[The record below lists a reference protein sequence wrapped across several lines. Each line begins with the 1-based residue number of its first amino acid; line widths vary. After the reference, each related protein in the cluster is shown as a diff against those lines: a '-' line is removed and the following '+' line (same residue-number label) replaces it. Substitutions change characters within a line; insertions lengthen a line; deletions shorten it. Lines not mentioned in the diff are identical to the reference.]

1 MSYLQNLHT
10 HTNFDHG
17 LDSPE
22 EVVKKAI
29 ASGFDS
35 IGFSGHSYTSY
46 SEYQF
51 AMDPERTIKYK
62 EEINRL
68 KKEYSGKLKIFLGL
82 EFDMY
87 SDTPK
92 DGYDYMIGSCH
103 YLKIGDDY
111 VGIDRDEAHYKN
123 IIERYFDGD
132 GMKLAKEYFKQVSAL
147 PQYAKIDILAHF
159 DLITKNIDRASFFDY
174 NSKEYMCA
182 AIEALEVLAKDIPVF
197 EVNTGGIVR
206 GYRKTPYPML
216 NIIKE
221 MKRLG
226 FVATITSDCHDANY
240 LDAYF
245 DDAKELLKSAG
256 YTEQMILTDNGFKA
270 IGL

>member
-1 MSYLQNLHT
+1 MAYLQNLHT

-17 LDSPE
+17 INSPE
-22 EVVKKAI
+22 EIVKKAI
-29 ASGFDS
+29 EKGFDS
-35 IGFSGHSYTSY
+35 IGFSGHAYTFYSDKSYFMSPGKTK
-46 SEYQF
+46 EY
-51 AMDPERTIKYK
+51 KK
-62 EEINRL
+62 EVGRL
-68 KKEYSGKLKIFLGL
+68 KEAYKDKIKIFLGL

-87 SDTPK
+87 SDTEQ

-103 YLKIGDDY
+103 YIKIGNEY
-111 VGIDRDEAHYKN
+111 IGIDRDEAHYKN
-123 IIERYFDGD
+123 IIEKYFDGD
-132 GMKLAKEYFKQVSAL
+132 GMKLAKEYFRQTAML
-147 PQYAKIDILAHF
+147 PQFANINILAHF

-174 NSKEYMCA
+174 NSKEYMNS
-182 AIEALEVLAKDIPVF
+182 AIEALEILSKDIPVF

-226 FVATITSDCHDANY
+226 FGAVITSDCHDANF

-245 DDAKELLKSAG
+245 GDAKELLKSAG

-270 IGL
+270 IEL